1 MPTTPAIDSSASLYA
16 NQLAQ
21 SERKASAARTKDEF
35 LTMLVTQMRNQ
46 DPLNPMDNA
55 AITQQ
60 MAQLSTVEGIN
71 ELNDTLLSISSQVD
85 FSQAMSAASLV
96 GKHVL
101 VPGEK
106 IKLGDGVTTPF
117 GVDLMSPADQVTTVI
132 KDGAGKVI
140 RTVEHGPL
148 EAGVHS
154 YSWDGLDDKGA
165 AVPNGAYFIETTA
178 TVADSPVA
186 AQSLMY
192 GQVGSVAYTANGLRL
207 DLGLTGNVALT
218 DLRKVM

>member
-1 MPTTPAIDSSASLYA
+1 MADIQSIQSSPTYAS
-16 NQLAQ
+16 QMAQ
-21 SERKASAARTKDEF
+21 AERKASIAQTKDQF
-35 LTMLVTQMRNQ
+35 LTMLVTQLRNQ

-55 AITQQ
+55 AITEQ

-106 IKLGDGVTTPF
+106 IKLGDGVTTPY
-117 GVDLMSPADQVTTVI
+117 GIDLMSPADKVTTVI
-132 KDGAGKVI
+132 KDGSGRVV
-140 RTVEHGPL
+140 RTIDHGPL
-148 EAGVHS
+148 ETGV
-154 YSWDGLDDKGA
+154 YSFAWDGLDDKGA
-165 AVPNGAYFIETTA
+165 AVPNGAYFIETQA
-178 TVADSPVA
+178 FMGDAAVA
-186 AQSLMY
+186 AQPLMY
-192 GQVGSVAYTANGLRL
+192 GQVGSVAYTNEGLRL
-207 DLGLTGNVALT
+207 DLGLSGNVALT